1 MDIKE
6 LRKLTGLSQTAFGE
20 KYDIPMRTIQNWEKG
35 VRIPPTYVLKLLE
48 RVVKEDYNME

>member
-35 VRIPPTYVLKLLE
+35 VRVPPTYVLKLLE